1 MTKIMLMAG
10 GTGGHIYPAAAV
22 AEELQ
27 ANGYQIRWLGSRRG
41 MENTIVPS
49 LGFKFC
55 ALPVTAWHGG
65 RLRKLLAPFNL
76 VRALV
81 ASLLIFR
88 HEKPDLV
95 IGFGGYASAPGAIAA
110 WLLQTPIILHEQN
123 GVPGLTNEKMAPKA
137 TRILQAFPNTFS
149 ADYEVVGNPVRAAL
163 CAMAQPQERLLGQH
177 TKLRL
182 LVLGG
187 SQGALAINELLP
199 AAVAAAKTQARLEI
213 WHQTGQG
220 KRDATQRAYQDL
232 GLAATVVEF
241 IDDMAAAYAWCDLVI
256 ARSGASTVSELAV
269 VGVPAILIPY
279 PWHVDKQQYRNAQW
293 LCAAQA
299 AEWFEQTDLRAEQLA
314 ARLDYWNDTRPALID
329 SAQRAWQLGMRDSA
343 ERIVKV
349 VQDVIES
356 RAL

>member
-1 MTKIMLMAG
+1 MTKVMVMAG

-22 AEELQ
+22 AEVLK
-27 ANGYQIRWLGSRRG
+27 ANGHQVRWLGSRRG

-49 LGFKFC
+49 LGYEFC

-65 RLRKLLAPFNL
+65 RLRKLSAPFNL
-76 VRALV
+76 VRALL
-81 ASLLIFR
+81 ASLVVLR
-88 HEKPDLV
+88 NEKPDLV
-95 IGFGGYASAPGAIAA
+95 IGFGGYASAPGGIAA

-123 GVPGLTNEKMAPKA
+123 GVPGLTNRRLASKA

-163 CAMAQPQERLLGQH
+163 CALQRPSQRKLGQH
-177 TKLRL
+177 GTLRL
-182 LVLGG
+182 LVVGG
-187 SQGALAINELLP
+187 SQGALAVNKLLP
-199 AAVAAAKTQARLEI
+199 AALALAQTQASIEI

-220 KRDATQRAYQDL
+220 KKDDVQRAYRTL
-232 GLAATVVEF
+232 GIAATVVEF
-241 IDDMAAAYAWCDLVI
+241 IDDMAVAYGWCDLVI

-279 PWHVDKQQYRNAQW
+279 PWHADKQQYRNAQW

-299 AEWFEQTDLRAEQLA
+299 AEWFEQEEFSAEHLA
-314 ARLDYWNDTRPALID
+314 ARLDFWNCNRAALLD
-329 SAQRAWQLGMRDSA
+329 RAERAWQLGIRDSA
-343 ERIVKV
+343 KRIVKV
-349 VQDVIES
+349 VQEELQR